1 MSQARVTSQIALCVF
16 VLECN
21 HHECQMLRNFCVVFR
36 GFKAFFSTSSVLV
49 STAYTKTGL
58 SAFCFRGRR
67 AHSYTMEPAMCYM
80 CDE

>member
-36 GFKAFFSTSSVLV
+36 GFKAFFSTSSVP
-49 STAYTKTGL
+49 GL